1 MMFLLLTIL
10 SFIRF
15 LYAFE
20 PACTTCKFFIP
31 HKSSPDLGLC
41 NVFKEKIVNNVFML
55 KNFADHCRNDE
66 NLCGKSGFLY
76 EPINE
81 FEVNDNLLTE
91 KREIISNLCCGELNE
106 QKDIEELEQL
116 EKDFID
122 IYQKMRSHNTKR
134 IIKTT
139 KDLYKLFKKK

>member
-31 HKSSPDLGLC
+31 HKSSPELGLC

-55 KNFADHCRNDE
+55 KNFADHCRNNED
-66 NLCGKSGFLY
+66 LCGKSGFLY
-76 EPINE
+76 ESKDILS
-81 FEVNDNLLTE
+81 NDTNLLSE
-91 KREIISNLCCGELNE
+91 KKEIISNLCCGELNE
-106 QKDIEELEQL
+106 RKDIEELERL
-116 EKDFID
+116 EMEFVD

-134 IIKTT
+134 IFKTT
-139 KDLYKLFKKK
+139 KDLYKLLKKK